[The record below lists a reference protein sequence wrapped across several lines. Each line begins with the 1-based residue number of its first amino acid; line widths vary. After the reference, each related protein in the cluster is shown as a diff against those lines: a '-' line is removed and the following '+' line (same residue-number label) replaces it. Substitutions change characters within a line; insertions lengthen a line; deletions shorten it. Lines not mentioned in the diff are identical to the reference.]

1 MPDVI
6 PFLKG
11 TLDILVLKALAWT
24 PMHGFELT
32 RWLAE
37 RSDSAFEID
46 EAAVYQS
53 LYRMEAKRLVASES
67 GGDDGLDGQLDVM
80 LDLVAHLVLEMIA
93 PAKREPECAEN
104 PWSCH
109 GSRAAY
115 ALRGAVSRIVA
126 TTSAYRRQ
134 SWASRRRCSRPLAVI
149 S

>member
-37 RSDSAFEID
+37 RSDAAFEID

-53 LYRMEAKRLVASES
+53 LYRMEAKRLVAAEWGMSDKGRRARYYEITAS
-67 GGDDGLDGQLDVM
+67 GREHLRREAQLW
-80 LDLVAHLVLEMIA
+80 
-93 PAKREPECAEN
+93 RRYAE
-104 PWSCH
+104 
-109 GSRAAY
+109 
-115 ALRGAVSRIVA
+115 VVA
-126 TTSAYRRQ
+126 TILDAAPRKT
-134 SWASRRRCSRPLAVI
+134 
-149 S
+149 